1 MREIETVVQRI
12 GPVDATVADR
22 VQRRLDKLTKPRGSL
37 GTLEDLAR
45 RYAAIRRQ
53 ELPRLERKLILTL
66 AADHG
71 VTDEGVSAFPKEVT
85 TQMVYNFLRGGG
97 GINVLARHVGARVLV
112 VDIGVDH
119 EFTPQEGL
127 ILRKVA
133 RGTRNICKGPAMERR
148 EMVEAVKV
156 GLGLV
161 DEGAAGGADILGT
174 GDMGIGN
181 TTPSSAIL
189 AVMTGMAVEQ
199 ATGRGSGVDGDALAR
214 KVAVIQ
220 RAIEVNAPD
229 PDDPWDVL
237 GKLGGLEIAGIVG
250 ILLGAAARC
259 IPVVVDGFIS
269 GAAAL
274 VACRAQPLVA
284 EYLFASHRSDER
296 AHGALL
302 QHLGAEALLDLNLR
316 LGEGTGAALGI
327 GLVEAGVRVLSEMA
341 TFGEAGVSE
350 SEPE

>member
-1 MREIETVVQRI
+1 MREIEAVVRRI
-12 GPVDATVADR
+12 GPVDAAVADR

-37 GTLEDLAR
+37 GKLEDLAR

-71 VTDEGVSAFPKEVT
+71 VTEEGVSAFPKEVT
-85 TQMVYNFLRGGG
+85 AQMVYNFLRGGG

-119 EFTPQEGL
+119 EFPPQEGL

-133 RGTRNICKGPAMERR
+133 HGTRNICKGPAMRPR

-214 KVAVIQ
+214 KVAVIR

-302 QHLGAEALLDLNLR
+302 QHLGAEPLLDLNLR

-350 SEPE
+350 SEAE